1 MSWSISEILKPFK
14 NLQECIIKSKN
25 SRLRLQFSNLIIHS
39 CLFPKQ
45 YVKLLLTTILK
56 KAGQM
61 RLLNTPMYVNF
72 NFPLFKIY
80 HLTIKIVII
89 ITCKIINE
97 YCVIW
102 QRFSP
107 WFSAHEKRKP
117 IVNLTYFLNHNIKL
131 PSFKPCQKTKI
142 ALAIADPGLTQ
153 RVHYSKLQVIHLSML
168 LDTSLV
174 QTQAPKSV

>member
-14 NLQECIIKSKN
+14 NSQECIIKFKN
-25 SRLRLQFSNLIIHS
+25 SRLHLQFSNLIIHS

-45 YVKLLLTTILK
+45 YIKLLLTTILK
-56 KAGQM
+56 KQVRWDCSTLQSM
-61 RLLNTPMYVNF
+61 STLICLCLKFTTSQ
-72 NFPLFKIY
+72 
-80 HLTIKIVII
+80 LTIVII
-89 ITCKIINE
+89 ITCQIINE
-97 YCVIW
+97 CCVIW